1 MQLAALFP
9 YEASG
14 AGPQVH
20 HLVGGN
26 GSGRGDDRLLCGFPP
41 GLSAVAMSAGARLRV
56 ARLIAERERD
66 DCGDLRELIAH
77 GCRRVQPQAS
87 I

>member
-1 MQLAALFP
+1 MWFSSWAFC
-9 YEASG
+9 
-14 AGPQVH
+14 
-20 HLVGGN
+20 
-26 GSGRGDDRLLCGFPP
+26 R
-41 GLSAVAMSAGARLRV
+41 AMSAGARLRV